1 MTEQRF
7 SFKAFISFALLVGGI
22 IVATAGVVLYVA
34 PPGRV
39 ANMIDWRFLG
49 LSRTEWGAIRTIFAL
64 FFIVAA
70 PIHLYF
76 NWGVFKT
83 YLSQRA
89 AARKARRWELGSAVV
104 MVALVFGL
112 TLQGARPFSSIIRFG
127 ERVSASWTVPDNV
140 PQPAQPTDRQPA
152 TAAAEP
158 GAERAPDQTG
168 ATDETPATD
177 QARATDQAPATDQP
191 RTAGTGTGTGGGTGS
206 GATPQ
211 SGTGEGL
218 GRLTLEAFCQ
228 REGITLVDATARL
241 EAAGITASPNDL
253 LRSLAASA
261 GKVPNELAAIARGP

>member
-168 ATDETPATD
+168 ATDE
-177 QARATDQAPATDQP
+177 P